1 MSFGSNPNPFQ
12 QMGSARPKQPSII
25 PKIIAVVVVLFL
37 LAAGLVFAAVYV
49 KSISGGLAQGL
60 YGSKE
65 DAAKVTDVELWDR
78 YNDDEEMAEKAFKG
92 RWIVVTG
99 ECSEVGSFRPDGSAV
114 NEQYSIQVGRRDR
127 KFGEEWLIDCNI
139 PRENVEAFN
148 KRVKP
153 NGTIA
158 VRGKVV
164 GRNSQNQVALKD
176 CELVSF
182 SIR

>member
-1 MSFGSNPNPFQ
+1 MSLGSNPNPFQ
-12 QMGSARPKQPSII
+12 QMGSARPKEPSII

-37 LAAGLVFAAVYV
+37 LAVGLIVVAFKV

-60 YGSKE
+60 YHKE
-65 DAAKVTDVELWDR
+65 DAPKVDDAKLWDDF
-78 YNDDEEMAEKAFKG
+78 NEDEEMAEKTYKG
-92 RWIVVTG
+92 RWVVVTG
-99 ECSEVGSFRPDGSAV
+99 ECSELGSFRPDGSAI
-114 NEQYSIQVGRRDR
+114 NEEYSIQVGRRDR